1 MRQFY
6 FLVSILLLLPILAG
20 AQTQKFNFTVEN
32 NSAMNFENGS
42 YIIEVIE
49 LDKFTTYAR
58 VNITFSGQ
66 SKINNIYDGETP
78 LPFGQIK
85 ISSSSI
91 TSTKATINVE
101 FPDGWAFP
109 KIYQIVRPT
118 APVGI
123 PNLIVTRTVD
133 KTNLNVGDVLSFTI
147 NVENT
152 GNATAYNITLTER
165 LPNGFSSAAGSRFP
179 PVITNKLEPG
189 ESQELYYALKAVDPG
204 TFTIEPTIVNYG
216 SKTAKSNQITITVA
230 GVVEEKSNLSTEIN
244 IEKKDVF
251 TEDPFKVSIRITNT
265 GKAQAKSVLIDGTT
279 PIGLRVIEGDLRQV
293 YESIAPGEQKEY
305 RVILK
310 ADEAGNYS
318 INLRTIYNDYSI
330 GVSSSSGTITVTG
343 KEKNY
348 LYIIIP
354 VTAMVLGFVMF
365 TIRKHKEY
373 KY

>member
-49 LDKFTTYAR
+49 VGKSMYAR

-123 PNLIVTRTVD
+123 PNLIITRTVD

-265 GKAQAKSVLIDGTT
+265 GKARAKSVLIDGTT

-293 YESIAPGEQKEY
+293 YESIAPDEQKEY

-365 TIRKHKEY
+365 TIKKHKEY